1 MSRIPEFLQG
11 LLYVRTAEELRVN
24 AEAQARSWNGETSAA
39 FLSYFRLSGLLA
51 GKKILVESLLANPPE
66 DPKTLHRFLALAS
79 YENEPELKKMILSLS
94 ARIPAMLSSRLYTVF
109 MHTNDEQKRLLVLKC
124 LSASGVWLY
133 VKEFLGEIETLSPV
147 LQEAVLEYVESV
159 PQLAPEEKSLLEE
172 KLSLLAGEL
181 EDAVSTQEFF
191 RRILPARLRFG
202 LSFKKIFAKVLK
214 RKTGI
219 ARLSPDEL
227 EDLSNV
233 WEARKVTRT
242 REDAWDTLLGDEPFF
257 QSAVF
262 DPVFREKIAKLLPD
276 KIAELEKKSN
286 EELHLILGRLG
297 RLDLDVSPSLLDWL
311 KASGKVSLRQI
322 LMERLLFFRFPDDTG
337 ETYRSLCIDTFR
349 DQNHVRIFETAAR
362 NLVMRFFHNGL
373 ESVVKA
379 FESLESAEHK
389 TAMLQGLL
397 HALEEHGMSKRISPA
412 DLYRIHLIAG
422 NIVDFLRGREPQETL
437 FRHFCHLVSLLR
449 IATYESEILTLA
461 GMYPVNTH
469 LLTAL
474 CGFDT
479 EGSFR
484 LLLKKMEGFLE
495 NPTEDWEWALTVFSE
510 LSSHPHKMARLFP
523 DELLKKFLFHPWFS
537 QAVVRFLAFYKRP
550 ELKEHVIQ
558 LGRRGDLGLRLHV
571 MEFLTQLPADE
582 AAEEARVYFT
592 AREDFAVRDLAAELL
607 AFHSDEAVIRKV
619 CGYLILERKDPGLA
633 TNFFKKLETHPEVW
647 DRCGRSFLSFRKTEG
662 FKPFYPLARELAL
675 ELFGEE
681 TTDVLPLDEVL
692 GDKNAG

>member
-39 FLSYFRLSGLLA
+39 FLSYFRLSGLLS
-51 GKKILVESLLANPPE
+51 GKKILVESLLAYPPE
-66 DPKTLHRFLALAS
+66 DPKGLQRFLALAS
-79 YENEPELKKMILSLS
+79 YENEPELKKMILTLC
-94 ARIPAMLSSRLYTVF
+94 ARTPAILSSRLYTVF
-109 MHTNDEQKRLLVLKC
+109 MHTDDNQKRLLVLKC
-124 LSASGVWLY
+124 LSASGVSLY
-133 VKEFLGEIETLSPV
+133 VKEFLDEIEKLSPV

-159 PQLAPEEKSLLEE
+159 PELSPEEKSLLEE
-172 KLSLLAGEL
+172 KLALLAGEL
-181 EDAVSTQEFF
+181 EDAGSTQEFF
-191 RRILPARLRFG
+191 RRILPARLRFA
-202 LSFKKIFAKVLK
+202 LSFKKIFAKILK

-242 REDAWDTLLGDEPFF
+242 REDAWETLLGDEIFF

-262 DPVFREKIAKLLPD
+262 DPVFREKLAKLLPE

-286 EELHLILGRLG
+286 EELHLVLGRLV
-297 RLDLDVSPSLLDWL
+297 RLDLGVSPILLDWL

-322 LMERLLFFRFPDDTG
+322 LMEHLLFYRFPEDRG

-379 FESLESAEHK
+379 FESLEGAEHK

-422 NIVDFLRGREPQETL
+422 NIVDFLRGKEIQEAL

-449 IATYESEILTLA
+449 IGTYESEVLA
-461 GMYPVNTH
+461 FAELYPVNTH

-474 CGFDT
+474 CSFDT
-479 EGSFR
+479 EASFR
-484 LLLKKMEGFLE
+484 LILKKMEGFLE
-495 NPTEDWEWALTVFSE
+495 NPAGDWEWALGVFSE
-510 LSSHPHKMARLFP
+510 LSSRPHKMARLFP
-523 DELLKKFLFHPWFS
+523 DELLKKFLFHPYFS
-537 QAVVRFLAFYKRP
+537 QAVVRFLGFYKRP
-550 ELKEHVIQ
+550 ELKEHIFQ
-558 LGRRGDLGLRLHV
+558 LSRRGDLGLRVHT
-571 MEFLTQLPADE
+571 MDFLSQLPPPE
-582 AAEEARVYFT
+582 AAAEAQFYFT
-592 AREDFAVRDLAAELL
+592 AREDFAVRDPAAGLL

-619 CGYLILERKDPGLA
+619 CGYLILERKDPDFA
-633 TNFFKKLETHPEVW
+633 ADFFKRLEAHPEVW

-662 FKPFYPLARELAL
+662 FKPFRPLARELAL

-681 TTDVLPLDEVL
+681 ISDVLPLDEVL
-692 GDKNAG
+692 GEKNG